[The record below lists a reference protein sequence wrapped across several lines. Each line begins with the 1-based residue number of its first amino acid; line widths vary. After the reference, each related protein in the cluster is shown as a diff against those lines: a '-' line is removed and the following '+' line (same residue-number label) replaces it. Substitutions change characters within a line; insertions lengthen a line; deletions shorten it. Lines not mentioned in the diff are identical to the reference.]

1 MSEYLMQAPVILFSA
16 MVCAFALI
24 LGPIAARDYL
34 RNR

>member
-1 MSEYLMQAPVILFSA
+1 MSEHLMQAPVVLFA
-16 MVCAFALI
+16 VMVCAFALT